1 MSLPAWQQR
10 ALERI
15 EGALQASEPHL
26 ASMFAIFA
34 RLNASEPVGE
44 EPLARPRTRSPGSS
58 RRRRRSPAGS
68 AIYAIVLIPVM
79 FTMIVLGAVLGGTAH
94 TATNCDGY
102 SVAGN
107 SPLIIR
113 PTCQA
118 TGKATSPKTTSGTRS
133 APCAATAL
141 AARPAIW
148 TGSEL
153 ALPLPAGTDAAAGNA
168 PGMCYKLPRDGGSVA
183 DRAPGT

>member
-44 EPLARPRTRSPGSS
+44 EPLARPRPP
-58 RRRRRSPAGS
+58 RRRRLRSPAGS
-68 AIYAIVLIPVM
+68 AVYAVVIIPVT
-79 FTMIVLGAVLGGTAH
+79 FTMIVLGAVLGGSAH
-94 TATNCDGY
+94 TARNCDAGY
-102 SVAGN
+102 SIAGN

-113 PTCQA
+113 PACQA
-118 TGKATSPKTTSGTRS
+118 TGKATSPKTTSGTR
-133 APCAATAL
+133 AASCTTTAL
-141 AARPAIW
+141 AAWPAIW
-148 TGSEL
+148 NGSEL
-153 ALPLPAGTDAAAGNA
+153 ALPLPAGPQAAGNP
-168 PGMCYKLPRDGGSVA
+168 PGTCYKLPRDGGSVA

>member
-15 EGALQASEPHL
+15 ESALQASEPHL

-44 EPLARPRTRSPGSS
+44 EPLARPRPRPRP
-58 RRRRRSPAGS
+58 RRRRWSSVGS
-68 AIYAIVLIPVM
+68 AVYAVVLIPVM
-79 FTMIVLGAVLGGTAH
+79 FTMVVVGAVLGGSAH
-94 TATNCDGY
+94 SATSCNVGY

-113 PTCQA
+113 PSCQPA
-118 TGKATSPKTTSGTRS
+118 PKTASAKTVSGTRAGS
-133 APCAATAL
+133 CTPTAL

-153 ALPLPAGTDAAAGNA
+153 AFSPPET
-168 PGMCYKLPRDGGSVA
+168 C
-183 DRAPGT
+183 

>member
-26 ASMFAIFA
+26 ASMFAMFA

-44 EPLARPRTRSPGSS
+44 EPLARPRPP
-58 RRRRRSPAGS
+58 RRRRRLPSPVGS
-68 AIYAIVLIPVM
+68 AVYAVVIIPVM
-79 FTMIVLGAVLGGTAH
+79 LTMIVLGAVLGGSAH
-94 TATNCDGY
+94 TATHCDAGY

-113 PTCQA
+113 PTCPA
-118 TGKATSPKTTSGTRS
+118 TGKATSPKTTSLPRAAS
-133 APCAATAL
+133 CATTAL

-153 ALPLPAGTDAAAGNA
+153 ALPLPAGPQAAGNA
-168 PGMCYKLPRDGGSVA
+168 PGTCDKLPRDGGSVA